1 MSHFAKI
8 NPETMVVEIVLVGR
22 DEDDEVE
29 LSARTGHLYK
39 RTSYNTKNGVYY
51 NPETGLP
58 DEDQSKAFRGTFAG
72 PGFRYDPVD
81 DIFIPPVRY
90 KAQFDNQFID
100 EV

>member
-22 DEDDEVE
+22 DDDNEVE
-29 LSARTGHLYK
+29 LSERTGDLYK
-39 RTSYNTKNGVYY
+39 QTSYNTKGGVYY

-72 PGFRYDPVD
+72 IGFVYDPVAD
-81 DIFIPPVRY
+81 VFVAPTVASDYDPGL
-90 KAQFDNQFID
+90 NG